1 MAPIP
6 QPRDLRR
13 IDLGKYAVVLLLALA
28 LIVLLVAAQLT
39 PPAFP

>member
-1 MAPIP
+1 MSHIP

-13 IDLGKYAVVLLLALA
+13 IDMGKYIVVLLLALA
-28 LIVLLVAAQLT
+28 LIVLLVAAQLA